1 VPPLLIPFGWWL
13 VAAAGPTLSGNGSC
27 PRPDEVAAL
36 LDGMSPEGAAAPT
49 RDHGEIVTR
58 GVETAVR
65 LTDGGG
71 AIVGESV
78 LEGSCEERAH
88 RAAVLLAIW
97 QTRLNVAASAA
108 IASPPAPAKDPRAP
122 PLATTV
128 LTPEPHDTHRG
139 GLAASLGAAVLAS
152 ADNAGLAPTGMLEVQ
167 AHPWGGRAGGRLS
180 VEDTDGKSLPLGR
193 GDIKWTRLAMG
204 AGAVL
209 DLGAG
214 TGRLGTSLRG
224 DLLLSRVS
232 VQGAG
237 FATNRQG
244 TVWQGG
250 ADFGLR
256 FHGSLSPRASVWLDL
271 SVVAWPG
278 QQVLSARNVTNT
290 QTLPALE
297 GRLGLGGTFP
307 LTP

>member
-1 VPPLLIPFGWWL
+1 M
-13 VAAAGPTLSGNGSC
+13 
-27 PRPDEVAAL
+27 L
-36 LDGMSPEGAAAPT
+36 LDGMSPEGAAATPAGG
-49 RDHGEIVTR
+49 DYGEIVTR

-65 LTDGGG
+65 LTDASG

-97 QTRLNVAASAA
+97 QTRLGVEASAA
-108 IASPPAPAKDPRAP
+108 IAESPAPATPPRAP
-122 PLATTV
+122 VVATV
-128 LTPEPHDTHRG
+128 RTPEPHAPDRG
-139 GLAASLGAAVLAS
+139 GLATRLGAAVLAS

-167 AHPWGGRAGGRLS
+167 AQPWGGRAWGRLS
-180 VEDTDGKSLPLGR
+180 VEDTEGKSLRLGR
-193 GDIKWTRLAMG
+193 GDVKWTRFAMG
-204 AGAVL
+204 AGAVVA
-209 DLGAG
+209 LGVG

-232 VQGAG
+232 VQGDG
-237 FATNRQG
+237 FAINRQG
-244 TVWQGG
+244 TVWQAG

-256 FHGSLSPRASVWLDL
+256 FHLSLSPRASVWLDL
-271 SVVAWPG
+271 SVLAWPG
-278 QQVLSARNVTNT
+278 QQVLSAGNVTNT